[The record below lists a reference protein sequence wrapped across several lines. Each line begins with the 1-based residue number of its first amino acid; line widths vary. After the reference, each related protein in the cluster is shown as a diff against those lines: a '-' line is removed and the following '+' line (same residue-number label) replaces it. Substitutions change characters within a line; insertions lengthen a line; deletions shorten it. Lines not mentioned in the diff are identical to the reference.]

1 MKKRNF
7 KTHLMAL
14 LFIASLISCEK
25 EGPVGPQGPAGP
37 QGEQGVSGPK
47 GEKGNPGNANVNV
60 YQLSVDASEW
70 SNSYH
75 YGDGNSFRSYDVPAR
90 RTGGVSIREFFD
102 AGGVVLAYVK
112 PNGNLGYDEWNITP
126 HTFSLKVGYES
137 GRYVYIGIRIE
148 CLPARGSL
156 TIARTNNGWDNR
168 GLNEDELPAKTD
180 FRIVLIEAG
189 VFARTKSL
197 IDYSDYREVTRYF
210 EDAEA
215 NTNNW

>member
-47 GEKGNPGNANVNV
+47 GEKGNPGNANVNG

-75 YGDGNSFRSYDVPAR
+75 YGDGNSFRRYRSEESREGKGCV
-90 RTGGVSIREFFD
+90 RTWRSGGWRE
-102 AGGVVLAYVK
+102 K
-112 PNGNLGYDEWNITP
+112 
-126 HTFSLKVGYES
+126 K
-137 GRYVYIGIRIE
+137 
-148 CLPARGSL
+148 
-156 TIARTNNGWDNR
+156 
-168 GLNEDELPAKTD
+168 K
-180 FRIVLIEAG
+180 
-189 VFARTKSL
+189 KK
-197 IDYSDYREVTRYF
+197 
-210 EDAEA
+210 
-215 NTNNW
+215 